1 MALIRTGN
9 SSRYWKD
16 PEGYLSGPGMAA
28 SASYWL
34 AGKGGVAEGADI
46 MACDVIGAKDPDL
59 GVILPGHLILLARN
73 GIYIVENLQLEVLAA
88 GQHRFSFFCTPLK
101 FVGATGSPVRS
112 LASVSG

>member
-9 SSRYWKD
+9 SSRYCED

-34 AGKGGVAEGADI
+34 AAKGVVAVGADI

-88 GQHRFSFFCTPLK
+88 SQHRFSFFCTPLK

>member
-1 MALIRTGN
+1 
-9 SSRYWKD
+9 
-16 PEGYLSGPGMAA
+16 MAA

-34 AGKGGVAEGADI
+34 AGKGVVAEGADI

-59 GVILPGHLILLARN
+59 GVILPGHLILLTRN

-88 GQHRFSFFCTPLK
+88 DQHRFSFFCTPLK

>member
-16 PEGYLSGPGMAA
+16 PEGYLSSPGMAA

-34 AGKGGVAEGADI
+34 AGKGVVAEGADI
-46 MACDVIGAKDPDL
+46 MVCDVIGAKDPDL

-88 GQHRFSFFCTPLK
+88 GQHRFSFFCTSLK
-101 FVGATGSPVRS
+101 FVGATGSPVRF

>member
-9 SSRYWKD
+9 SSRYWED
-16 PEGYLSGPGMAA
+16 PEGYLSGPGIAA

-34 AGKGGVAEGADI
+34 AGKGVVAEGADI
-46 MACDVIGAKDPDL
+46 MVCDVIGAKDPDL

-88 GQHRFSFFCTPLK
+88 GQHCFSFFCTSLK
-101 FVGATGSPVRS
+101 FVGATRSPVRS

>member
-9 SSRYWKD
+9 SSRYWED

-34 AGKGGVAEGADI
+34 AGKGIVAEGADI

-73 GIYIVENLQLEVLAA
+73 GIYIEENLQVEELAA
-88 GQHRFSFFCTPLK
+88 TQHRFSFFCTPLK
-101 FVGATGSPVRS
+101 FVGAPGSPVRP

>member
-1 MALIRTGN
+1 
-9 SSRYWKD
+9 
-16 PEGYLSGPGMAA
+16 MAA

-34 AGKGGVAEGADI
+34 AGKGVVAEGADI
-46 MACDVIGAKDPDL
+46 MVCDVIGAKDPDL
-59 GVILPGHLILLARN
+59 GVIISGHLILLARN
-73 GIYIVENLQLEVLAA
+73 GIAMVANLLQLEKLAA